1 MLGFVLVW
9 FFPGCIIFNFFFSSW
24 VVWISSC
31 IFKCLFLLYGGRGKR
46 EEVEA
51 TFSLLLELNL
61 MTAVPTIFFCVYMQ
75 PGAMGGEEVKV
86 FTKCFVCWIVGEI
99 NLVFLWCYQ
108 FLHYLVG
115 QLLHINQSHILP
127 LQNSS
132 LLTAS

>member
-1 MLGFVLVW
+1 
-9 FFPGCIIFNFFFSSW
+9 
-24 VVWISSC
+24 
-31 IFKCLFLLYGGRGKR
+31 
-46 EEVEA
+46 
-51 TFSLLLELNL
+51 

-99 NLVFLWCYQ
+99 NLVFLWWCYQ